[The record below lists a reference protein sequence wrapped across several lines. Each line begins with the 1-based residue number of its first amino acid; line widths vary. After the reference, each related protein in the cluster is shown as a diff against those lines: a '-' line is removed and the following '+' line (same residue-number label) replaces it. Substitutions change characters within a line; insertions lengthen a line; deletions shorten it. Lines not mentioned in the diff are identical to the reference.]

1 MDKLQEIEEKY
12 LTNNPW
18 AWNSYL
24 DLVHREDMEWLI
36 QSIKILRDVRIS
48 DGAMLIQLENEIAEL
63 KKGLHMLKKKRWY
76 AVYRE
81 NLELTQEL
89 ERYKKGIVIKEWTD
103 F

>member
-1 MDKLQEIEEKY
+1 VDKLQEIQDKY
-12 LTNNPW
+12 LNNNPW
-18 AWNSYL
+18 AWSTYI
-24 DLVHREDMEWLI
+24 DLVHREDIEWLI

-48 DGAMLIQLENEIAEL
+48 DGAMLIQLENEFAEL
-63 KKGLHMLKKKRWY
+63 KQEVDMLKKKTWY

-81 NLELTQEL
+81 NLELSQEL